1 MLNKPTLKLLTRLT
15 PILTLALLIAAITA
29 CGSAA
34 PPTTPTAPPTVAAPP
49 ETASPETIS
58 NATAPPAKTA
68 PPLALSNAAGETV
81 TLNDYRGRQ
90 NIVLI
95 FYRGFW

>member
-1 MLNKPTLKLLTRLT
+1 MPTLKLLTRIT
-15 PILTLALLIAAITA
+15 PILTLALTIAAITA
-29 CGSAA
+29 CASAA
-34 PPTTPTAPPTVAAPP
+34 PPTTPTAPPTAATPGLTAAAPP
-49 ETASPETIS
+49 ETAPQF
-58 NATAPPAKTA
+58 
-68 PPLALSNAAGETV
+68 ALSNAAGETV

>member
-1 MLNKPTLKLLTRLT
+1 MPNKPTLKLLTRLT
-15 PILTLALLIAAITA
+15 PILTLALLIATTTA

-34 PPTTPTAPPTVAAPP
+34 PPTPTEPPTAAAPI

-58 NATAPPAKTA
+58 NEAAPPAKTA

>member
-1 MLNKPTLKLLTRLT
+1 MPTLKFLTRLA
-15 PILTLALLIAAITA
+15 PALTLALIIAAITA
-29 CGSAA
+29 CAAAA
-34 PPTTPTAPPTVAAPP
+34 PPTPTAPPTAATPGLTAAAPP
-49 ETASPETIS
+49 ETIS
-58 NATAPPAKTA
+58 NEAAPLAKTA
-68 PPLALSNAAGETV
+68 PQIALSNAAGETV

>member
-1 MLNKPTLKLLTRLT
+1 MPTLKLLTRLT
-15 PILTLALLIAAITA
+15 PILTLALLIATITA

-34 PPTTPTAPPTVAAPP
+34 PPTTPTAPPTPAAPP

-58 NATAPPAKTA
+58 NETAPPAKTA
-68 PPLALSNAAGETV
+68 PQFALSNAAGETV

>member
-1 MLNKPTLKLLTRLT
+1 MPTLKFLTRLA
-15 PILTLALLIAAITA
+15 PALTLALTIAAITA

-34 PPTTPTAPPTVAAPP
+34 PPTTPTPPPTAA
-49 ETASPETIS
+49 ASPETIS
-58 NATAPPAKTA
+58 PEAAPPAKTA
-68 PPLALSNAAGETV
+68 PPLALSNAAGETI